1 MKASP
6 ARRAALVPAVRALLF
21 VPLASLALYGCPE
34 AQETTTPED
43 DLGDVVF
50 GGAATDEALV
60 SLGSA
65 LDAKDPVTDPAR
77 APVLDTPTG
86 PVVPASPIPEFSW
99 HFGEAAS
106 RLRPLPGEPGPASLR
121 FAAAPSQVRRP
132 LPGSWVSPLL
142 DLVGPPRAAHAH
154 GDPLNGTATFVVFST
169 KDDPK
174 LLRVFTDQT
183 SFTPGQDLWD
193 KLVEAKAEITVSL
206 VAADFESNRIADGGE
221 PVQGTKLSFT
231 IGE

>member
-21 VPLASLALYGCPE
+21 VPLASIALYGCPE
-34 AQETTTPED
+34 AEETTTPED
-43 DLGDVVF
+43 EYTDVVF

-65 LDAKDPVTDPAR
+65 LDAKGPVTDPAR
-77 APVLDTPTG
+77 APVLDTPAG
-86 PVVPASPIPEFSW
+86 AVVPASPIPEFSW

-106 RLRPLPGEPGPASLR
+106 RLRPLPGEPGPAWLR
-121 FAAAPSQVRRP
+121 FAAAPSQP
-132 LPGSWVSPLL
+132 LPLAGSWVSPLL
-142 DLVGPPRAAHAH
+142 ALVGPPRAAHAH

-206 VAADFESNRIADGGE
+206 VAADFDANRIADGGD